1 MSATG
6 LRRPGLRL
14 RRGGVLLRVLLAA
27 LLLIVGTWAGA
38 LVAVVAAA
46 NSDAARPASAII
58 VMGAAQYDG
67 RPSPVLRARLDHA
80 IALWHRG
87 LAPHLIVTGGRRE
100 GDRTSEAA
108 TGRRY
113 AVQHGVPDGAILMES
128 EGRTTAE
135 SMRAAAALLA
145 ELERTAAAAPA
156 RDTSPRDTQPR
167 DTRPRDTQPR
177 DAAAAGVHVESR
189 GDVAPAPAPAR
200 TAILVSDP
208 FHMLRLRMLARRYG
222 IVAYTSPTRTSP
234 ISAHRSA
241 ALGYMLRESV
251 KIPVV
256 WLTETRADEGADR

>member
-1 MSATG
+1 MSSAPPA
-6 LRRPGLRL
+6 RRRVLPRL
-14 RRGGVLLRVLLAA
+14 ALAVLLGGALAW
-27 LLLIVGTWAGA
+27 LGA

-46 NSDAARPASAII
+46 SRDRARPAAAII

-80 IALWHRG
+80 VALWHRG
-87 LAPHLIVTGGRRE
+87 LAPRLIVTGGRRA

-113 AVQHGVPDGAILMES
+113 AVAHGVPDSAILMES
-128 EGRTTAE
+128 EGRTTSE
-135 SMRAAAALLA
+135 SMRAAAVLMT
-145 ELERTAAAAPA
+145 ELERTAAARADSTAGPIAGRARAALREEAHGEVAAPSA
-156 RDTSPRDTQPR
+156 ASP
-167 DTRPRDTQPR
+167 
-177 DAAAAGVHVESR
+177 
-189 GDVAPAPAPAR
+189 R

-234 ISAHRSA
+234 ISAHRTA
-241 ALGYMLRESV
+241 AWGYILRESV

-256 WLTETRADEGADR
+256 WLTETGADESDER

>member
-1 MSATG
+1 MSAASVG
-6 LRRPGLRL
+6 RAPSRP
-14 RRGGVLLRVLLAA
+14 RRGGTLLRVLLAA

-46 NSDAARPASAII
+46 NRDGARPASAII
-58 VMGAAQYDG
+58 VLGAAQYDG

-80 IALWHRG
+80 VALWHRG
-87 LAPHLIVTGGRRE
+87 LAPRLIVTGGRRA

-108 TGRRY
+108 TSRRY
-113 AVQHGVPDGAILMES
+113 AVKHGVPDSAILMES

-145 ELERTAAAAPA
+145 ELERTAGAAAQAAPDAGPDAAPA
-156 RDTSPRDTQPR
+156 APATAPGAREASY
-167 DTRPRDTQPR
+167 
-177 DAAAAGVHVESR
+177 GE
-189 GDVAPAPAPAR
+189 VAPAAR

-234 ISAHRSA
+234 ISAHRTA
-241 ALGYMLRESV
+241 AWSYMLRESV

>member
-1 MSATG
+1 MSPAPTA
-6 LRRPGLRL
+6 RRRVLPRL
-14 RRGGVLLRVLLAA
+14 ALAVLLAGVLA
-27 LLLIVGTWAGA
+27 WLGA

-46 NSDAARPASAII
+46 SRDRARPAAAII

-80 IALWHRG
+80 IALWHKG
-87 LAPHLIVTGGRRE
+87 LAPRLIVTGGRRA

-113 AVQHGVPDGAILMES
+113 AVAHGVPDSAILMES

-135 SMRAAAALLA
+135 SMRAAAVLMT
-145 ELERTAAAAPA
+145 ELERTAAARA
-156 RDTSPRDTQPR
+156 DS
-167 DTRPRDTQPR
+167 
-177 DAAAAGVHVESR
+177 AAGPIAGRAGRRPAALREEAHGE
-189 GDVAPAPAPAR
+189 VAAPSAASTASPR

-234 ISAHRSA
+234 ISAHRTA
-241 ALGYMLRESV
+241 AWGYMLRESL

-256 WLTETRADEGADR
+256 WLTETGADESDER

>member
-1 MSATG
+1 MSGTH
-6 LRRPGLRL
+6 LRRPGL

-38 LVAVVAAA
+38 LVAVFTVA
-46 NSDAARPASAII
+46 NRDGARPATAII
-58 VMGAAQYDG
+58 VLGAAQYDG

-145 ELERTAAAAPA
+145 ELERTAAAASA
-156 RDTSPRDTQPR
+156 RDPQSRDSSV
-167 DTRPRDTQPR
+167 
-177 DAAAAGVHVESR
+177 AGAPIESR
-189 GDVAPAPAPAR
+189 GDVAPAAPPAR

-256 WLTETRADEGADR
+256 WLIETRADEGADR

>member
-1 MSATG
+1 MSAASAG
-6 LRRPGLRL
+6 PAPSRR
-14 RRGGVLLRVLLAA
+14 RRGGTLLRVLLAA

-46 NSDAARPASAII
+46 NRDGARPASAII
-58 VMGAAQYDG
+58 VLGAAQYDG

-80 IALWHRG
+80 VGLWHRG
-87 LAPHLIVTGGRRE
+87 LAPRLIVTGGRRA

-108 TGRRY
+108 TSRRY
-113 AVQHGVPDGAILMES
+113 AVQHGVPDSAILMES

-145 ELERTAAAAPA
+145 ELERTAGAATQAAPA
-156 RDTSPRDTQPR
+156 AEPATAPGAREASY
-167 DTRPRDTQPR
+167 
-177 DAAAAGVHVESR
+177 GE
-189 GDVAPAPAPAR
+189 VAPTAR

-234 ISAHRSA
+234 ISAHRTA
-241 ALGYMLRESV
+241 AWGYMLRESV